1 MGGRNN
7 GTQGSG
13 LENVAVGQG
22 GNIGRGARS
31 SYSNINQDFLNG
43 GTEPGYGA
51 NAGMNNGTRGYG
63 GTGELR
69 SFGYQPPQ

>member
-31 SYSNINQDFLNG
+31 SYSNIN
-43 GTEPGYGA
+43 
-51 NAGMNNGTRGYG
+51 
-63 GTGELR
+63 
-69 SFGYQPPQ
+69 